1 MGKLRHK
8 IKLIANALTAHS
20 SQLIALILLPLLFS
34 CGKNNSSDENLK
46 IFKYNESAG
55 ILTLDPIYAK
65 DLPHIWACNQIFNG
79 LVAFDDEMNVVPA
92 IAKSWNIS
100 DDGMTYTFVLRDD
113 VWFHEDECFVS
124 KTQRHKDAKTQR
136 DEDSVT
142 LRLCD
147 PATRKVTAQDFVY
160 SFNRVLDRKLNSS
173 GSWIFANVYAFNA
186 INDTV
191 LEIKLTQPFP
201 AFLGILS
208 MSYASVVPH
217 EAVEYYGT
225 EFGRHPV
232 GTGPFKYQYWKEGV
246 KLVFRKNPNYFE
258 VIKDTKTQRR
268 KDTKIEFDSAT
279 LRLYDSE
286 SLSLCDSAT
295 IRLPYYFE
303 VIKDT
308 KTQRR
313 KDTKM
318 QRYKDAKTQR
328 RKDTKIEFD
337 SATLRLYDSESLSL
351 CDSATIRLPYLDAI
365 SISFIVDK
373 QVAFM
378 EFIKGKFHFMSGI
391 DARYK
396 DELLTR
402 DGQLRS
408 EYEDEIYLIREPY
421 LNTEYLAFFLGEED
435 TLGKNRS
442 LALRQAVSYSIDR
455 EKMLRYLRNGIGTP
469 GNQGIIPAG
478 LPGYEDAK
486 MQRCKDAKTQRRK
499 DAKIES
505 DSTTL
510 RLCDSDSLRLCDSES
525 LRLCDSATLNIGYPY
540 NPKKAEQ
547 LLKDNDLIGYELKL
561 YTTQDYIDIAK
572 FVQSALTEIGLNCR
586 VEEMMPA
593 ALREKRANGNLP
605 FFRSSWVADYPDAE
619 NYLSLFTTNNF
630 TPQGPNYTHY
640 SNERFDELYQKSLTC
655 NDLEERAKI
664 YHEMDSLMMTEAPVV
679 ILFYDEVLRFVNKD
693 VEGLGS
699 NPTNMLNLKRVKIN
713 S

>member
-1 MGKLRHK
+1 MIRSRYEK
-8 IKLIANALTAHS
+8 IIASALIAHCSL
-20 SQLIALILLPLLFS
+20 LIALILFS
-34 CGKNNSSDENLK
+34 CGSKNSDNENLK

-113 VWFHEDECFVS
+113 VYFHEDECFV
-124 KTQRHKDAKTQR
+124 KTTRLQDYKTTR
-136 DEDSVT
+136 SLLVDSLSCGLVD
-142 LRLCD
+142 LEK
-147 PATRKVTAQDFVY
+147 TRKVVAQDFVY

-173 GSWIFANVYAFNA
+173 GGWIFSNVDRRQQTTDNGQQTFEYSFKA
-186 INDTV
+186 INDTI

-208 MSYASVVPH
+208 MTYASVVPQ

-232 GTGPFKYQYWKEGV
+232 GTGPFKFQYWKEGV
-246 KLVFRKNPNYFE
+246 KLVFRKNPIYFE
-258 VIKDTKTQRR
+258 FEETTRPQDYKTTSDSLVDT
-268 KDTKIEFDSAT
+268 
-279 LRLYDSE
+279 
-286 SLSLCDSAT
+286 LSCCHVGFT
-295 IRLPYYFE
+295 
-303 VIKDT
+303 
-308 KTQRR
+308 
-313 KDTKM
+313 
-318 QRYKDAKTQR
+318 
-328 RKDTKIEFD
+328 
-337 SATLRLYDSESLSL
+337 
-351 CDSATIRLPYLDAI
+351 RLPYLDAV
-365 SISFIVDK
+365 SISFLIDK

-402 DGQLRS
+402 DGQLRD
-408 EYEDEIYLIREPY
+408 EYQDEIYLIREPY
-421 LNTEYLAFFLGEED
+421 LNTEYLAFFLGDDD
-435 TLGKNRS
+435 TLGKDRN

-478 LPGYEDAK
+478 LPGFRDY
-486 MQRCKDAKTQRRK
+486 KTTGLQDNK
-499 DAKIES
+499 
-505 DSTTL
+505 L
-510 RLCDSDSLRLCDSES
+510 VDSLSCGLVDF
-525 LRLCDSATLNIGYPY
+525 NIGYPY

-547 LLKDNDLIGYELKL
+547 LLNDNDLVGYELKL

-572 FVQSALTEIGLNCR
+572 FVQSALTEVGLNCK

-640 SNERFDELYQKSLTC
+640 SNEKFDELYQKSLIC
-655 NDLEERAKI
+655 NDIHEREKI

-679 ILFYDEVLRFVNKD
+679 ILFYDEVLRFVNKN

-699 NPTNMLNLKRVKIN
+699 NPTNMLDLKKVKIN

>member
-1 MGKLRHK
+1 M
-8 IKLIANALTAHS
+8 LTAHG

-34 CGKNNSSDENLK
+34 CGRNTSSDENLK

-100 DDGMTYTFVLRDD
+100 DNGMTYTFILRDD
-113 VWFHEDECFVS
+113 VWFHEDECFAD
-124 KTQRHKDAKTQR
+124 KTPRHQDTKTPSNLG
-136 DEDSVT
+136 DSGT
-142 LRLCD
+142 QGLGDLEK
-147 PATRKVTAQDFVY
+147 TRRVTAHDFVY

-173 GSWIFANVYAFNA
+173 GSWIFANVKRQQTTDNGQQTFEYAFNA
-186 INDTV
+186 VNDTV

-208 MSYASVVPH
+208 MSYASVVPY

-258 VIKDTKTQRR
+258 VEKTPRR
-268 KDTKIEFDSAT
+268 
-279 LRLYDSE
+279 
-286 SLSLCDSAT
+286 
-295 IRLPYYFE
+295 
-303 VIKDT
+303 
-308 KTQRR
+308 Q
-313 KDTKM
+313 
-318 QRYKDAKTQR
+318 DAKTPRNPGDSVSR
-328 RKDTKIEFD
+328 RLGD
-337 SATLRLYDSESLSL
+337 SVTS
-351 CDSATIRLPYLDAI
+351 RLPYLDAI
-365 SISFIVDK
+365 SISFIIDK

-421 LNTEYLAFFLGEED
+421 LNTEYLAFFLGDDD
-435 TLGKNRS
+435 TLGKDRS

-469 GNQGIIPAG
+469 GNNGIIPAG
-478 LPGYEDAK
+478 LPGY
-486 MQRCKDAKTQRRK
+486 KDAKTPRHQ
-499 DAKIES
+499 DAKILG
-505 DSTTL
+505 DSVT
-510 RLCDSDSLRLCDSES
+510 RSLGD
-525 LRLCDSATLNIGYPY
+525 LNIGYPY

-547 LLKDNDLIGYELKL
+547 LLKDNNLIGYELKL

-640 SNERFDELYQKSLTC
+640 SNERFDELYQRSLTC
-655 NDLEERAKI
+655 NDLGERAKI

-679 ILFYDEVLRFVNKD
+679 ILFYDEVLRFVNKN

-699 NPTNMLNLKRVKIN
+699 NPTNMLNLKKVRIN
-713 S
+713 

>member
-1 MGKLRHK
+1 MSKSAINHNFQL
-8 IKLIANALTAHS
+8 LILHCT
-20 SQLIALILLPLLFS
+20 LLILLFSS
-34 CGKNNSSDENLK
+34 CGRDNSHDEDLK

-100 DDGMTYTFVLRDD
+100 NDGMTYTFVLRDD
-113 VWFHEDECFVS
+113 VYFHEDTCFAVKS
-124 KTQRHKDAKTQR
+124 LSHRVAESPSNFL
-136 DEDSVT
+136 ED
-142 LRLCD
+142 LK
-147 PATRKVTAQDFVY
+147 TRKVVAEDFVY
-160 SFNRVLDRKLNSS
+160 SFNRVLDRKHNSS
-173 GSWIFANVYAFNA
+173 GSWIFSNVYSFYAL
-186 INDTV
+186 NDTI
-191 LEIKLTQPFP
+191 LKIELTQPFP

-208 MSYASVVPH
+208 MTYASVVPH
-217 EAVEYYGT
+217 EAVDFYGT

-258 VIKDTKTQRR
+258 
-268 KDTKIEFDSAT
+268 KIGE
-279 LRLYDSE
+279 E
-286 SLSLCDSAT
+286 
-295 IRLPYYFE
+295 
-303 VIKDT
+303 
-308 KTQRR
+308 
-313 KDTKM
+313 
-318 QRYKDAKTQR
+318 
-328 RKDTKIEFD
+328 
-337 SATLRLYDSESLSL
+337 
-351 CDSATIRLPYLDAI
+351 RLPYLDAV
-365 SISFIVDK
+365 SISFIIDK

-378 EFIKGKFHFMSGI
+378 EFVKGKFDFMSGI

-402 DGQLRS
+402 DGQLRQ
-408 EYEDEIYLIREPY
+408 EYEDDIYLIREPY
-421 LNTEYLAFFLGEED
+421 LNTEYLAFFLGEND
-435 TLGKNRS
+435 TLGEERS

-469 GNQGIIPAG
+469 GNYGIIPVG
-478 LPGYEDAK
+478 LPGAWELGTGSRELGSGNREQGTGDWE
-486 MQRCKDAKTQRRK
+486 QGVPFSSPVP
-499 DAKIES
+499 ES
-505 DSTTL
+505 RSRVPSQT
-510 RLCDSDSLRLCDSES
+510 
-525 LRLCDSATLNIGYPY
+525 IGYPY
-540 NPKKAEQ
+540 NLKKAER
-547 LLKDNDLIGYELKL
+547 LLQDNDLLGYELKL

-572 FVQSALTEIGLNCR
+572 FVQSALTEVGLNCK

-640 SNERFDELYQKSLTC
+640 SNAKFDELYQKSLTC
-655 NDLEERAKI
+655 NDIEERAKI

-679 ILFYDEVLRFVNKD
+679 ILFYDEVLRFVNKN

-699 NPTNMLNLKRVKIN
+699 NPTNMLNLKKVKIN
-713 S
+713 

>member
-1 MGKLRHK
+1 M
-8 IKLIANALTAHS
+8 
-20 SQLIALILLPLLFS
+20 FS
-34 CGKNNSSDENLK
+34 CGSKKNDNENLK

-100 DDGMTYTFVLRDD
+100 EDGMTYTFVLRDD
-113 VWFHEDECFVS
+113 VYFHEDECFF
-124 KTQRHKDAKTQR
+124 KTPRLLLG
-136 DEDSVT
+136 DSVT
-142 LRLCD
+142 RSLGDLSK
-147 PATRKVTAQDFVY
+147 TRKVVAQDFVY

-173 GSWIFANVYAFNA
+173 GSWIFSNVERRQQPTANSQQPKYAFTA
-186 INDTV
+186 INDTI
-191 LEIKLTQPFP
+191 LEIKLSQPFP

-208 MSYASVVPH
+208 MTYASVVPQ
-217 EAVEYYGT
+217 EAVDYYGT

-232 GTGPFKYQYWKEGV
+232 GTGPFKFQYWKEGV
-246 KLVFRKNPNYFE
+246 KLVFRKNPIYFE
-258 VIKDTKTQRR
+258 FEKTPRHQDIKTPSNLD
-268 KDTKIEFDSAT
+268 
-279 LRLYDSE
+279 DSE
-286 SLSLCDSAT
+286 SRSLGDS
-295 IRLPYYFE
+295 
-303 VIKDT
+303 
-308 KTQRR
+308 
-313 KDTKM
+313 
-318 QRYKDAKTQR
+318 
-328 RKDTKIEFD
+328 
-337 SATLRLYDSESLSL
+337 
-351 CDSATIRLPYLDAI
+351 IRLPYLDAV
-365 SISFIVDK
+365 SISFLIDK

-402 DGQLRS
+402 DGQLRD
-408 EYEDEIYLIREPY
+408 EYQDEIYLIREPY
-421 LNTEYLAFFLGEED
+421 LNTEYLAFFLGDGD
-435 TLGKNRS
+435 TLGKDRS

-486 MQRCKDAKTQRRK
+486 TPRRQDTK
-499 DAKIES
+499 LG
-505 DSTTL
+505 DSVT
-510 RLCDSDSLRLCDSES
+510 RSLGVSE
-525 LRLCDSATLNIGYPY
+525 IGYPY

-547 LLKDNDLIGYELKL
+547 LLKDNALVGYELKL

-572 FVQSALTEIGLNCR
+572 FVQSALTEVGLNCK

-640 SNERFDELYQKSLTC
+640 SNEKFDELYQKSLTC
-655 NDLEERAKI
+655 NDLQERAKI
-664 YHEMDSLMMTEAPVV
+664 YREMDSLMMTEAPVV

-699 NPTNMLNLKRVKIN
+699 NPTNMLNLKSVDLRR
-713 S
+713 

>member
-1 MGKLRHK
+1 MIRSIYKK
-8 IKLIANALTAHS
+8 IIASAFIAHCLL
-20 SQLIALILLPLLFS
+20 LIALILFS
-34 CGKNNSSDENLK
+34 CGNKNTDNENLK

-100 DDGMTYTFVLRDD
+100 EDGMTYTFILRDD
-113 VWFHEDECFVS
+113 VYFHEDECFVS
-124 KTQRHKDAKTQR
+124 KTQRRKDTKTQR
-136 DEDSVT
+136 CKDATNSES

-147 PATRKVTAQDFVY
+147 SATRRVVAQDFVY

-173 GSWIFANVYAFNA
+173 GSWIFANVERRQRTTDNGQQSLEYALTA
-186 INDTV
+186 VNDTI

-208 MSYASVVPH
+208 MTYASVVPQ
-217 EAVEYYGT
+217 EAVDYYGT

-232 GTGPFKYQYWKEGV
+232 GTGPFRFQYWKEGV
-246 KLVFRKNPNYFE
+246 KLVFRKNPIYFE
-258 VIKDTKTQRR
+258 TVEDTKTQRH
-268 KDTKIEFDSAT
+268 KDAKVG
-279 LRLYDSE
+279 SE

-295 IRLPYYFE
+295 L
-303 VIKDT
+303 
-308 KTQRR
+308 
-313 KDTKM
+313 
-318 QRYKDAKTQR
+318 
-328 RKDTKIEFD
+328 
-337 SATLRLYDSESLSL
+337 
-351 CDSATIRLPYLDAI
+351 RLPYLDAV
-365 SISFIVDK
+365 SISFLIDK

-402 DGQLRS
+402 DGQLRD
-408 EYEDEIYLIREPY
+408 EYQDEIYLIREPY
-421 LNTEYLAFFLGEED
+421 LNTEYLAFFLGDDD
-435 TLGKNRS
+435 TLGKDRS

-478 LPGYEDAK
+478 LPGF
-486 MQRCKDAKTQRRK
+486 KDAKTQRHK
-499 DAKIES
+499 DTKIQRL
-505 DSTTL
+505 DQTL
-510 RLCDSDSLRLCDSES
+510 RLCDSVTESFKDAKTQRHKDTKNESDSETLSLCDSVTESFKDTKTQRHKDTKIESDSATLRLCDFES
-525 LRLCDSATLNIGYPY
+525 LSIGYPY

-547 LLKDNDLIGYELKL
+547 LLKDNDLVGYELKL

-572 FVQSALTEIGLNCR
+572 FVQSALTEVGLNCK

-640 SNERFDELYQKSLTC
+640 SNEKFDKLYQKSLIC
-655 NDLEERAKI
+655 NDLQERAKI
-664 YHEMDSLMMTEAPVV
+664 YREMDSLMMTEAPVV

-699 NPTNMLNLKRVKIN
+699 NPTNMLNLKKVRLIHN

>member
-1 MGKLRHK
+1 M
-8 IKLIANALTAHS
+8 LTAHG
-20 SQLIALILLPLLFS
+20 SQLIALILFLLLFS
-34 CGKNNSSDENLK
+34 SCVKNNSSDENLK

-100 DDGMTYTFVLRDD
+100 EDGMTYTFVLRDD
-113 VWFHEDECFVS
+113 VWFHEDECFAD
-124 KTQRHKDAKTQR
+124 KTQRRKDAKTQR

-147 PATRKVTAQDFVY
+147 SATLRLCDSATQQLSNSATRKVVAHDFVY

-173 GSWIFANVYAFNA
+173 GSWIFSNVKRQQTTDNGQQTFEYAFNA
-186 INDTV
+186 INDTI
-191 LEIKLTQPFP
+191 LEIKLTQAFP

-258 VIKDTKTQRR
+258 VVKDVKTQRR
-268 KDTKIEFDSAT
+268 KDAKIESDSAT
-279 LRLYDSE
+279 LR
-286 SLSLCDSAT
+286 
-295 IRLPYYFE
+295 
-303 VIKDT
+303 
-308 KTQRR
+308 
-313 KDTKM
+313 
-318 QRYKDAKTQR
+318 
-328 RKDTKIEFD
+328 
-337 SATLRLYDSESLSL
+337 L

-365 SISFIVDK
+365 SISFIIDK

-402 DGQLRS
+402 DGHLRS

-421 LNTEYLAFFLGEED
+421 LNTEYLAFFLGDDD
-435 TLGKNRS
+435 TLGKDRS

-469 GNQGIIPAG
+469 GNNGIIPAG

-486 MQRCKDAKTQRRK
+486 MQRRK
-499 DAKIES
+499 DAKMQRRKYAKIVS

-510 RLCDSDSLRLCDSES
+510 RLCDSATLSLY
-525 LRLCDSATLNIGYPY
+525 DSATLNIGYPY

-547 LLKDNDLIGYELKL
+547 LLKDNNLIGYELKL

-640 SNERFDELYQKSLTC
+640 SNAKFDEFYQKSLTC

-679 ILFYDEVLRFVNKD
+679 ILFYDEVLRFVNKN

-699 NPTNMLNLKRVKIN
+699 NPTNMLNLKKVRIN
-713 S
+713 

>member
-1 MGKLRHK
+1 M
-8 IKLIANALTAHS
+8 AHS

-100 DDGMTYTFVLRDD
+100 DDGMTYTFILRDD
-113 VWFHEDECFVS
+113 VWFHEDTCFAV
-124 KTQRHKDAKTQR
+124 KTPRHQDTKTQR
-136 DEDSVT
+136 DEYSAT
-142 LRLCD
+142 QQLSNS
-147 PATRKVTAQDFVY
+147 ATRKVVAQDFVY

-173 GSWIFANVYAFNA
+173 GSWIFANVANSQQLIANSLSSTALVQQPTYAFNA

-191 LEIKLTQPFP
+191 LEIKLTQAFP

-258 VIKDTKTQRR
+258 VEETTRLQDYKTTS
-268 KDTKIEFDSAT
+268 DFDSVT
-279 LRLYDSE
+279 QQ
-286 SLSLCDSAT
+286 LSNSAT
-295 IRLPYYFE
+295 
-303 VIKDT
+303 
-308 KTQRR
+308 Q
-313 KDTKM
+313 
-318 QRYKDAKTQR
+318 
-328 RKDTKIEFD
+328 
-337 SATLRLYDSESLSL
+337 
-351 CDSATIRLPYLDAI
+351 RLPYLDAI
-365 SISFIVDK
+365 SISFIIDK

-421 LNTEYLAFFLGEED
+421 LNTEYLAFFLGDDD
-435 TLGKNRS
+435 TLGKDRS
-442 LALRQAVSYSIDR
+442 LALRQAVSYSIDK

-469 GNQGIIPAG
+469 GNNGIIPAG
-478 LPGYEDAK
+478 LPGYEDY
-486 MQRCKDAKTQRRK
+486 KT
-499 DAKIES
+499 
-505 DSTTL
+505 T
-510 RLCDSDSLRLCDSES
+510 RLQDHKLDE
-525 LRLCDSATLNIGYPY
+525 ANIGYPY
-540 NPKKAEQ
+540 NPKKAEL
-547 LLKDNDLIGYELKL
+547 LLKDNNLIGYEMKL

-640 SNERFDELYQKSLTC
+640 SNAKFDELYQKSLTC

-679 ILFYDEVLRFVNKD
+679 ILFYDEVLRFVNKN

-699 NPTNMLNLKRVKIN
+699 NPTNMLNLKRVRIN
-713 S
+713 